1 MQFPEPGILTVTN
14 APINI
19 LRRMRSRKRERR
31 KAVTQNHPDNNN
43 NNELS
48 KVGQGLE

>member
-19 LRRMRSRKRERR
+19 LRRMRSQKRERR
-31 KAVTQNHPDNNN
+31 QADKQNHPDNN